1 MTPARWLLL
10 AGTTVP
16 LIYGAGAV
24 RIEQQL
30 ALSRSEFPQL
40 STPTVPKLIAQQRP
54 ARPVPSPALTPVA
67 DQAVVINVEVFE
79 PLGRY
84 VTGLEGTNFRVFED
98 DVEQTITGF
107 SSALTPISL
116 GVVVNVH
123 SGALQNPQ
131 QTNVEFSRELL
142 PEDELFVSYPVG
154 PGLPLFDAVYNAMTQ
169 LERAKNQRKI
179 LYVVSDQADLA
190 SRYTAAGLSQA
201 LKDSAVQVFAAV
213 GTDQPDGATLR
224 EIAEATGGR
233 YFVGIF
239 SPDGRFLAE
248 LNDGRRELG
257 SLGSI
262 FRIGGLG
269 AARVGSYTLTYT
281 PTNPA
286 RDGGFRRIRVGVTG
300 VGLPPL
306 TARTRSGYFAP
317 TR

>member
-1 MTPARWLLL
+1 
-10 AGTTVP
+10 
-16 LIYGAGAV
+16 
-24 RIEQQL
+24 
-30 ALSRSEFPQL
+30 
-40 STPTVPKLIAQQRP
+40 
-54 ARPVPSPALTPVA
+54 VA

-84 VTGLEGTNFRVFED
+84 VTGLEGANFRVFED

-131 QTNVEFSRELL
+131 QANAEFSRELL

-154 PGLPLFDAVYNAMTQ
+154 PGVPLFDAVYNAMTQ

-269 AARVGSYTLTYT
+269 AARVGSYALTYT

-286 RDGGFRRIRVGVTG
+286 RDGGFRRIRVDATG
-300 VGLPPL
+300 VGLPLL
-306 TARTRSGYFAP
+306 TAHTRSGYFAP